1 MRVPATEAERDES
14 AARDRVR
21 RIAQAAMDVF
31 LQTVLYTPRGKPL
44 DVEKLFLEV
53 KTAAVTAAREYR
65 ARLT

>member
-1 MRVPATEAERDES
+1 MKVPATEAERDEF

-21 RIAQAAMDVF
+21 KIATSALDVF
-31 LQTVLYTPRGKPL
+31 LNAVLYTPHDRPL